1 MTEEHAVKASRLLD
15 IIDAVVADDDAY
27 PDPHLPFWVDGDG
40 KVTFDTKLSAELAKP
55 ENSDLVD
62 WAHEHIVS
70 LFE

>member
-1 MTEEHAVKASRLLD
+1 MTEEHAEKASRLLD
-15 IIDAVVADDDAY
+15 IIDAIVKDDDGY
-27 PDPHLPFWVDGDG
+27 PDPHLPFWVDENG
-40 KVTFDTKLSAELAKP
+40 KITFDNKLSAELAKS